1 MDKATLHKWLLVVAG
16 ILAVGL
22 AVVGIFVPVL
32 PTTPFLLLAAAC
44 FMRSS
49 GRLYNWLI
57 HHKWFGEYIR
67 HYREYR
73 AITLQEKALTLVAL
87 WVGIGVTAVFA
98 VTLWWVRALLA
109 AVAVGVTLHIT
120 HIRTLTPEMLQSSQ
134 TCFEGGDA

>member
-1 MDKATLHKWLLVVAG
+1 MHKAALRRWLLIAVG
-16 ILAVGL
+16 ILTVGL
-22 AVVGIFVPVL
+22 AVVGIFIPVL

-49 GRLYNWLI
+49 DRLYDWLI

-67 HYREYR
+67 HYREYG
-73 AITLQEKALTLVAL
+73 AITLQEKVMTLVVL
-87 WVGIGVTAVFA
+87 WVGIGATAVFA

-109 AVAVGVTLHIT
+109 AVALSVTLHII
-120 HIRTLTPEMLQSSQ
+120 HIRTLTPEMLQSIQ